1 MKKEDL
7 KEIAEHVTTVVDQR
21 FGQFKEEITDEFS
34 HQRGM
39 LLDNFQHKLDIVV
52 EGHQML
58 DEKIDRLDERVDG
71 MDAKINR
78 LDERVG
84 GMDAKIDRLDERLVR
99 VEKKVDGVAE
109 DLAEHRRDTEAHKSG
124 YKAMDE

>member
-71 MDAKINR
+71 MDAKI
-78 LDERVG
+78 
-84 GMDAKIDRLDERLVR
+84 DRLDERLVR